1 MAAES
6 QEVAKLKQQL
16 AESQLEVER
25 LKRRLDEEV
34 GTLNQL
40 VRTSNLLNSTLNLPE
55 LLRLIMSSAKEL
67 MHTEAC
73 SVLLEDEDTKELV
86 FEVAVG
92 AGEEDVK
99 KQRIPPGQGIAG
111 QVAQKGEPQIIN
123 SVKDHPA
130 FYGKI
135 DKAVGFETKN
145 MLALPLK
152 VKDRTIGVVEIINT
166 QGRDKFDQK
175 DLKLAAALTSQAA
188 VAIDNARLYQKLSE
202 AVVAARMSYRF

>member
-1 MAAES
+1 MAAQSE
-6 QEVAKLKQQL
+6 ELAKVKQQL

-40 VRTSNLLNSTLNLPE
+40 MGISTKLNSTLHLRD
-55 LLRLIMSSAKEL
+55 LLHLIMSSAKQL
-67 MHTEAC
+67 FNAEAC
-73 SVLLEDEDTKELV
+73 SVLLVDEDTKELL

-92 AGEEDVK
+92 AGEEEVK

-111 QVAQKGEPQIIN
+111 QVAQTGEPQIIN

-135 DKAVGFETKN
+135 DEAVGFKTRN
-145 MLALPLK
+145 MLAVPLK
-152 VKDRTIGVVEIINT
+152 VKDRTLGVVEIINT
-166 QGRDKFDQK
+166 QGRDKFEPK

-188 VAIDNARLYQKLSE
+188 VAIDNAQLYQKLSE